1 LARKNGQKRNKS
13 RGNPTLER
21 ARDELYS
28 AIRQCGVMEVPVE
41 EQGSWMDETLEYMLE
56 RHPELLPAEL
66 EQLKQLGM
74 RFCMPVI
81 QHGRDHTAVTTQ
93 DANAA

>member
-1 LARKNGQKRNKS
+1 MARKTGQKSRN
-13 RGNPTLER
+13 RGNPTLDR

-28 AIRQCGVMEVPVE
+28 AIRQCGVMDAPEG
-41 EQGSWMDETLEYMLE
+41 EQSEWMDETLDYMRE

-66 EQLKQLGM
+66 AQLKEIGM

-81 QHGRDHTAVTTQ
+81 QHGRDHTAISTQ